1 MAAVDASDLVSVRQ
15 NRRRPLSGD
24 HFSRQSPDPV
34 AGDRGTWHLPA
45 RLDRQAAGGRIPDSC
60 VLYRAVAGVG
70 DAAAHDRLP
79 LLLPAIG
86 HDRHAGAGLCADAGR
101 ARAASL
107 GVMGVCRG
115 LVAWICRDAA
125 DLGRD
130 ARDIDADLSAADDVP
145 ELDLSELEAEPGNAA
160 PVDAVPVVMRPVD
173 RQWLPRGITAIMM
186 TCAAPRFCFLA
197 RRLPLRGLW
206 RDGGARD
213 ARGRAGL
220 RRGGARRL
228 G

>member
-34 AGDRGTWHLPA
+34 AGARGTGHLPA
-45 RLDRQAAGGRIPDSC
+45 RLDRQAARGCVSDSR

-70 DAAAHDRLP
+70 DAAAHDRLH
-79 LLLPAIG
+79 LLLSAIG

-101 ARAASL
+101 SRAAAL
-107 GVMGVCRG
+107 GAMGVCRCI
-115 LVAWICRDAA
+115 VAWICRDAA
-125 DLGRD
+125 DLGGD

-145 ELDLSELEAEPGNAA
+145 ELDLSESEAEPGNAA

-173 RQWLPRGITAIMM
+173 RERLPRGIVAIMM
-186 TCAAPRFCFLA
+186 TRVAPVPRFGFL
-197 RRLPLRGLW
+197 
-206 RDGGARD
+206 
-213 ARGRAGL
+213 
-220 RRGGARRL
+220 
-228 G
+228 